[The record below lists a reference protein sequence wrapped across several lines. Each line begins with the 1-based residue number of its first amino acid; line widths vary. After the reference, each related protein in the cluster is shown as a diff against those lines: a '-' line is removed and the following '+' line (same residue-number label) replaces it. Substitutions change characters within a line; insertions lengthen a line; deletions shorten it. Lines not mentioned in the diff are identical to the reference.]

1 MEKEILYR
9 FFEGIA
15 SFEEEEQVR
24 VWMEAS
30 QENERA
36 FFKERKLFDA
46 LLLLGREKKEVE
58 EEAPSIRLGA
68 LTKEL
73 LKIAG
78 IVLLTLGGSYL
89 YQQYRGYDDLSAMQ
103 TISVPAG
110 QRVNITLP
118 DGTNVWLNARTS
130 IQYPLSFNKEK
141 RQLRLNGEAYFEV
154 TKDNKRPFVVQTDKF
169 DVEVLG
175 TKFNVEAYADKNEFE
190 TTLMQGSVKV
200 SSLENPSQTFV
211 LAPDEK
217 LFSREGALYVV
228 PVYDYSSYRWK
239 EGLICFRNEPFQGIM
254 KAFEKYYGISILV
267 ESKEVWKHS
276 YTGKFR
282 QTDGIDYALRILQKD
297 IRFTYERD
305 TEKQIIYVR

>member
-89 YQQYRGYDDLSAMQ
+89 YQQFRGYDDLSAMQ

-141 RQLRLNGEAYFEV
+141 RQVRLNGEAYFEV

-200 SSLENPSQTFV
+200 SSLENPSQTVV

-217 LFSREGALYVV
+217 LFSREGALSVV
-228 PVYDYSSYRWK
+228 PVDDYSSYRWK

-254 KAFEKYYGISILV
+254 KTFEKYYGITILI
-267 ESKEVWKHS
+267 ENKEVWKHF

-282 QTDGIDYALRILQKD
+282 QTDGVDYALRILQKD